1 MGKFKKVYKRFCEND
16 FKGSFSFGVVYVR
29 GMILAAAVLLLLYS
43 LVFHNFIIIM
53 VILMLTLA
61 LAATFI

>member
-1 MGKFKKVYKRFCEND
+1 MGKVKKTCKRFCEGD
-16 FKGSFSFGVVYVR
+16 LKGWFSFGPLYVR
-29 GMILAAAVLLLLYS
+29 GMILGAIILLLLYS